1 MKKVAKTEEEFRS
14 LRSRSI
20 GSSEIGTIMLVN
32 EYQTPY
38 DLWLIKTGRQE
49 GFKGNEATRRGQL
62 LEPVVAKMFEE
73 KSGYK
78 IKEGSDE
85 VSIFYKESFMSASP
99 DRFYYDDGENRILE
113 CKTSA
118 MDIDPDAIP
127 MSWFCQLQW
136 QMGVIGVQ
144 KGAIAW
150 MGNRFAFDYVEFHFN
165 EDFFN
170 QMEQQARSFWALVES
185 DTPPELVNASDVVK
199 MYPVHKAG
207 KAITA
212 GQSLIEIH
220 TELKDLQAAKKQI
233 DDKLEAMKDE
243 IKMIMK
249 DAERVVYQDKALF
262 TFAASR
268 PAKRLDSKAL
278 KAAHPEIYESF
289 VKEGEPVRRFLI
301 K

>member
-1 MKKVAKTEEEFRS
+1 MKKVAKTEQEFRS

-38 DLWLIKTGRQE
+38 DLWLIKTGREE

-62 LEPVVAKMFEE
+62 MEPVVATMFEE

-78 IKEGSDE
+78 IKEGSQE
-85 VSIFYKESFMSASP
+85 VSIFYKETFMSASP
-99 DRFYYDDGENRILE
+99 DRFYLNDGESCLLE

-118 MDIDPDAIP
+118 RDIDPDAIP
-127 MSWFCQLQW
+127 MAWFCQLQW

-150 MGNRFAFDYVEFHFN
+150 MGNRFAFDYVEFDFDQ
-165 EDFFN
+165 DFFEH
-170 QMEQQARSFWALVES
+170 MEQQAREFWALVES

-220 TELKDLQAAKKQI
+220 TELKDLQTAKKEI
-233 DDKLEAMKDE
+233 DQKMEGIKDE

-262 TFAASR
+262 TYAAAK
-268 PAKRLDSKAL
+268 PAKRLDSKGL
-278 KAAHPEIYESF
+278 KAAYPEIYESF
-289 VKEGEPVRRFLI
+289 VKESEPVRRFLI